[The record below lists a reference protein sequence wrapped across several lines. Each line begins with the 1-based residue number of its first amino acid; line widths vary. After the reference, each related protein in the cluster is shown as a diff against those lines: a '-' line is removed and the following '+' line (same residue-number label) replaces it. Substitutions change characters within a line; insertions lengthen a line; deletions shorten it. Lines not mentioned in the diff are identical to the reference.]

1 MWINDICK
9 KKILEIKEALEE
21 MEIETFVSND
31 VLEYN
36 KKKTVDKDEFNSSD
50 QKTMKDLI
58 RLYYKEIEKADAI
71 LVVDEEKNNI
81 KNYIGANTFLEIGFA
96 HVLEKRI
103 FLLNP
108 IPEITYSDE
117 IVAMKPMVLEGDLNN
132 LKI

>member
-1 MWINDICK
+1 MTFV

-21 MEIETFVSND
+21 MEVETFVSND
-31 VLEYN
+31 VLECN
-36 KKKTVDKDEFNSSD
+36 KKKTVDKDDFNSSD

-71 LVVDEEKNNI
+71 LVVNEEKNNI

-108 IPEITYSDE
+108 IPDITYSDE
-117 IVAMKPMVLEGDLNN
+117 IVAMKPIVLEGDLNN